1 MKRTIYTFMSIA
13 ALALG
18 AAPARAVAQVG
29 VKIAFVDS
37 RLILQQ
43 TPGYAAADS
52 QFTRELGSWK
62 AEVQRL
68 QATLDSAAQAFEQS
82 SVVLSPSARDAKR
95 QDLVQQQ
102 KTLQQRASELED
114 RAAARQRELLDPIEQ
129 KVNDAIEKVRA
140 DGNYAMIFDVGSQ
153 NSGIVAAD
161 RSLDLTQLVIQH
173 LTAPAEGQ

>member
-1 MKRTIYTFMSIA
+1 MKRLVCSLIGLAGVASTATPT
-13 ALALG
+13 ALEG
-18 AAPARAVAQVG
+18 QVG

-52 QFTRELGSWK
+52 QFTRELSSWR

-68 QATLDSAAQAFEQS
+68 QASLDSAARDFEQS

-95 QDLVQQQ
+95 QDLIQQQ
-102 KTLQQRASELED
+102 ATLEQRASDLEQ

-129 KVNDAIEKVRA
+129 RVNAAIESIRNS
-140 DGNYAMIFDVGSQ
+140 GNYAMIFDVGSPG
-153 NSGIVAAD
+153 SGIVAAD
-161 RSLDLTQLVIQH
+161 RSLDLTQVVIEQ
-173 LTAPAEGQ
+173 LTKPAN